1 MAIVARKGSAVVRV
15 HREQKERRK
24 AQKKEWELA
33 GTRLGDIMGVKKKPD
48 EVSKNITDSS
58 SVYSKTCVKRPLSKG
73 QKIGFQD
80 LILSTCNKLPPVFK
94 TFVLFIFEWLLKIGF
109 TVLLQFALLCLLL
122 TLAFFVLMLYNPIN
136 NVSVM

>member
-48 EVSKNITDSS
+48 EVSSRSFCSGHKYWRRNLCVN
-58 SVYSKTCVKRPLSKG
+58 SVASDETKYS
-73 QKIGFQD
+73 
-80 LILSTCNKLPPVFK
+80 
-94 TFVLFIFEWLLKIGF
+94 
-109 TVLLQFALLCLLL
+109 
-122 TLAFFVLMLYNPIN
+122 
-136 NVSVM
+136 